1 MNGVLKTV
9 KRVGAPRPVRLH
21 RMGVV
26 DYEKVWNWQKQVQKK
41 RFRTNLCDELIVV
54 QHPPVYTLG
63 RGGDESNILF
73 DQNDH
78 KHTLYRI
85 ERGGEVTHHA
95 PGQLVAYPILNLNYY
110 VKDLHAYLRLL
121 EQSII
126 DSLAEFDI
134 KGDRIEGKTGVY
146 VNGDKIAS
154 IGIHVARWI
163 TMHGIAVNVAND
175 LSLFDCIIP
184 CGLKG
189 MKMCSVQSFKPNVTL
204 EDYTQCYLEMFKKHF
219 KVEFF
224 DGSSSSP
231 LDEDQSQPMPQWAQE
246 YYSTTHST
254 V

>member
-1 MNGVLKTV
+1 MSGLIKTIN
-9 KRVGAPRPVRLH
+9 RVGALRPVRLH
-21 RMGVV
+21 RLGIV
-26 DYEKVWNWQKQVQKK
+26 DYETVWNWQKTVQKS
-41 RFRTNLCDELIVV
+41 RFRTNLCDELILV

-73 DQNDH
+73 DQNDKQH
-78 KHTLYRI
+78 KLFKI

-134 KGDRIEGKTGVY
+134 HGERIEGKTGVY

-163 TMHGIAVNVAND
+163 TMHGIAVNVEND

-189 MKMCSVQSFKPNVTL
+189 IKMCSVQSFNPRVTL
-204 EDYTQCYLEMFKKHF
+204 AEYTECYLEKFKSHF
-219 KVEFF
+219 KVDFF
-224 DGSSSSP
+224 EGSSISP
-231 LDEDQSQPMPQWAQE
+231 LDSEQAEAPSWVKE
-246 YYSTTHST
+246 YYEHL
-254 V
+254 